1 MTDVGER
8 DVKIKVGKQS
18 GRVYIEIGEEFLVM
32 TPEEAR
38 RVFVGLMGVMSD
50 VTAVMVD
57 MPIGGVE

>member
-8 DVKIKVGKQS
+8 NVKIKVGKQS

-38 RVFVGLMGVMSD
+38 RVLVGLMGV
-50 VTAVMVD
+50 VPA
-57 MPIGGVE
+57 GGDQ